1 MRNYVLA
8 FMVNATKN
16 QILLIKKK
24 RPAFQAGKMNGIGGK
39 IEGDETPVE
48 AIIRE
53 VEEETGLK
61 TTEYEWA
68 NFGEMRLPDG
78 GKVHL
83 FKTFRDDL
91 ENALSMT
98 DEEVVVMDIDYNVL
112 KPLVMPNLIW
122 LIDVA
127 MDNTLCSLSVNC
139 IKPH

>member
-24 RPAFQAGKMNGIGGK
+24 RPAFQVGKMNGIGGK

-127 MDNTLCSLSVNC
+127 MDNTLCSLSVELY
-139 IKPH
+139 

>member
-8 FMVNATKN
+8 FMVDATKN

-39 IEGDETPVE
+39 IEGDETPVD

-127 MDNTLCSLSVNC
+127 MDNTLCSLSVELY
-139 IKPH
+139 

>member
-53 VEEETGLK
+53 VEEETGIK

-127 MDNTLCSLSVNC
+127 MDNTLCSLSVELY
-139 IKPH
+139 

>member
-78 GKVHL
+78 GKVHV

-127 MDNTLCSLSVNC
+127 MDNTLCSLSVELY
-139 IKPH
+139 

>member
-8 FMVNATKN
+8 FMVNATNN

-127 MDNTLCSLSVNC
+127 MDNTLCSLSVELY
-139 IKPH
+139 

>member
-127 MDNTLCSLSVNC
+127 MDSTLCSLSVELY
-139 IKPH
+139 

>member
-8 FMVNATKN
+8 FMINATKN

-39 IEGDETPVE
+39 IEGDETPVD

-98 DEEVVVMDIDYNVL
+98 DEEVVVMDIDYNFL

-127 MDNTLCSLSVNC
+127 MDNTLCSLSVELY
-139 IKPH
+139 

>member
-127 MDNTLCSLSVNC
+127 MDNTLCSLSVELY
-139 IKPH
+139 

>member
-8 FMVNATKN
+8 FMVDATKN

-127 MDNTLCSLSVNC
+127 MDNTLCSLSVELY
-139 IKPH
+139 